1 VFDAVETNVMNNP
14 GHGLHREM
22 RIGNSML
29 MIGETGDQKTG
40 LMNRPVAFHIFVA
53 DVDATFARAIAV
65 GGTSMGDPEDRPY
78 GERSGFVRDAY
89 GNHWYIATVTSQE
102 AAGRAQRTV
111 VPYLHARDVAS
122 YMDFLARAFG
132 AIEEE
137 RHEQA
142 PGLIPYA
149 RVRIG
154 DAPIEFGT
162 TDPMPGAYFMY
173 VADPDAVYEQALA
186 AGATSLSAPADR
198 PTGRIAFVE
207 DPIGNHWYIARPM

>member
-1 VFDAVETNVMNNP
+1 MNNP

-162 TDPMPGAYFMY
+162 TDPMPGGYFMY